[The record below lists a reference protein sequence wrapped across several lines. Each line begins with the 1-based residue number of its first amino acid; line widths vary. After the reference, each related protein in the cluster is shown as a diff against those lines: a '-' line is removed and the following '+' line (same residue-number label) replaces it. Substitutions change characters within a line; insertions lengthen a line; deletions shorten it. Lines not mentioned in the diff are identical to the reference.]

1 MRTKYIILTVLSS
14 LSLASCN
21 YLDFDETNGLKTKE
35 DMYKY
40 FGTSKD
46 MLSHVY
52 SYMPQGYAYFATE
65 GIFSEESYSMRD
77 CASDDGEFGAYA
89 ANIQN
94 ANNGNWSPI
103 KTYDD
108 AWTLYRGI
116 RAANSFLTEIA
127 QVDFSRYEHDGQYQ
141 NWMK

>member
-89 ANIQN
+89 ANIKTRTT
-94 ANNGNWSPI
+94 AIGHPSKRMMTLGRSIVASVPPI
-103 KTYDD
+103 VFLQRLHK
-108 AWTLYRGI
+108 WTSRVMNTTDNI
-116 RAANSFLTEIA
+116 RI
-127 QVDFSRYEHDGQYQ
+127 G
-141 NWMK
+141 

>member
-94 ANNGNWSPI
+94 ANNGNWSPKI
-103 KTYDD
+103 
-108 AWTLYRGI
+108 G
-116 RAANSFLTEIA
+116 RAH
-127 QVDFSRYEHDGQYQ
+127 V
-141 NWMK
+141 

>member
-94 ANNGNWSPI
+94 ATTAIGHPSKRMMTLGRSIVASVPPI
-103 KTYDD
+103 VFLQRLHK
-108 AWTLYRGI
+108 WTSRVMNTTDNI
-116 RAANSFLTEIA
+116 RI
-127 QVDFSRYEHDGQYQ
+127 G
-141 NWMK
+141 

>member
-77 CASDDGEFGAYA
+77 CASDDDLFCRFA
-89 ANIQN
+89 ACIHSSS
-94 ANNGNWSPI
+94 APFVVVLHLPVWWI
-103 KTYDD
+103 T
-108 AWTLYRGI
+108 
-116 RAANSFLTEIA
+116 FL
-127 QVDFSRYEHDGQYQ
+127 
-141 NWMK
+141 